1 MINFFSK
8 FFKKRQFSEKSSE
21 ESSEESLN
29 IVINTD
35 KNLSEEQRNTIIT
48 IVRDDAM
55 SGMELNYIGF
65 NVMMSI
71 HELVI
76 INRINNGIEVII

>member
-8 FFKKRQFSEKSSE
+8 FFKKRQFSEK
-21 ESSEESLN
+21 SSEESLN